1 MFGGFISEDS
11 TEVHKKHDMNKEYE
25 DHNAN
30 EKYEHEERIDE
41 HDEFNKKQEDYVKHD
56 DHEQDVIQQIRTTK
70 IIEEDVSNV
79 RNKSENNFTKTIEDL
94 QRNLRRKEQEI
105 EEQKRISHETSVEME
120 KWRSLYD
127 DLKCENASLIQQ
139 QLSLIHISEPTR
151 PY

>member
-1 MFGGFISEDS
+1 
-11 TEVHKKHDMNKEYE
+11 MNKEYE

-79 RNKSENNFTKTIEDL
+79 RNKSENVSFQN
-94 QRNLRRKEQEI
+94 Q
-105 EEQKRISHETSVEME
+105 
-120 KWRSLYD
+120 
-127 DLKCENASLIQQ
+127 DLKV
-139 QLSLIHISEPTR
+139 HH
-151 PY
+151 